1 LTAAQAGIE
10 QDSGGGAEAAGS
22 LLSVRDLAIAYRRG
36 GTMLKVV
43 DGLSFDIRPS
53 EIFGLVGESG
63 SGKSTVIR
71 SLIRLLPANAVIGGG
86 AVSFAGRDL
95 LQLAERDMRRMRG
108 RDIGMVFQD
117 PLNALNPVMTVG
129 EQISETLTGADV
141 AGASRRERVLTAMR
155 LVHIPDP
162 ERLYRSYPHELSG
175 GLRQRV
181 AIAMALVASPKLLLA
196 DEPTTALDVTIQDQI
211 LKLLIELRGRLG
223 MSVILVTHD
232 LGIVAQTCQRV
243 AVLYAGRIVESGPVE
258 RVFARP
264 AHPYTAGLLQS
275 IPRGPAS
282 EGRLQGIG
290 GTPPSLDSIPAGCP
304 FHPRCTFAI
313 ETCRSGQPPLVA
325 HEASHLTACLR
336 HGDFAPLTEGKP
348 AHG

>member
-1 LTAAQAGIE
+1 MSMTGQQIRGGEAMAQGAAAPGV
-10 QDSGGGAEAAGS
+10 
-22 LLSVRDLAIAYRRG
+22 LSVRDLSVSYRRG
-36 GTMLKVV
+36 GRTLGVV
-43 DGLSFDIRPS
+43 NGVSFDVQPG

-71 SLIRLLPANAVIGGG
+71 SLIKLLPANAVIEGGE
-86 AVSFAGRDL
+86 VTFAGRSL
-95 LQLAERDMRRMRG
+95 LALREREMQAIRG

-117 PLNALNPVMTVG
+117 PLNSLNPVMTAG
-129 EQISETLTGADV
+129 EQIGETLRGADES
-141 AGASRRERVLTAMR
+141 GRSRRDRVLAAMR
-155 LVHIPDP
+155 LVHIPEP
-162 ERLYRSYPHELSG
+162 ERLYDAYPHELSG

-181 AIAMALVASPKLLLA
+181 AIAIALVASPKLLLA

-223 MSVILVTHD
+223 TSVILVTHD
-232 LGIVAQTCQRV
+232 LGIVAQTCQKV

-258 RVFARP
+258 RIFARP

-282 EGRLQGIG
+282 EGRLKGIG

-304 FHPRCTFAI
+304 FHPRCRFAI
-313 ETCRSGQPPLVA
+313 AACKESRPSLVP
-325 HEASHLTACLR
+325 HEGSHLSACIR
-336 HGDFAPLTEGKP
+336 HGELTGLLR
-348 AHG
+348 G

>member
-1 LTAAQAGIE
+1 LAAEQAIFDRSAGGKGDAA
-10 QDSGGGAEAAGS
+10 DSI
-22 LLSVRDLAIAYRRG
+22 LSVRGLAVAYRRG
-36 GTMLKVV
+36 GRALDVV
-43 DGLSFDIRPS
+43 NGVSFDVRPG

-71 SLIRLLPANAVIGGG
+71 SLIQLLPANADIGGG
-86 AVSFAGRDL
+86 TVAFAGRDL
-95 LQLAERDMRRMRG
+95 LRLPEREMRQVRG

-117 PLNALNPVMTVG
+117 PLNSLNPVMTVG
-129 EQISETLTGADV
+129 AQIGETLRGAD
-141 AGASRRERVLTAMR
+141 GPGQSRRERILAAMR

-162 ERLYRSYPHELSG
+162 ERLYRAYPHELSG

-181 AIAMALVASPKLLLA
+181 AIAIALVASPRLLLA

-211 LKLLIELRGRLG
+211 LKLLMELSGRLG

-232 LGIVAQTCQRV
+232 LGVVAQTCGRV

-282 EGRLQGIG
+282 EGRLKGIG

-304 FHPRCTFAI
+304 FHPRCVFAVDA
-313 ETCRSGQPPLVA
+313 CRTGRPPLVV
-325 HEASHLTACLR
+325 HEANHLTACLR
-336 HGDFAPLTEGKP
+336 NADLPDL
-348 AHG
+348 AHV

>member
-1 LTAAQAGIE
+1 MSVTGQQATGGEARTPGATAPGV
-10 QDSGGGAEAAGS
+10 
-22 LLSVRDLAIAYRRG
+22 LSVRDLSVSYRRG
-36 GTMLKVV
+36 GRTLGVV
-43 DGLSFDIRPS
+43 NGVSFEVQPG

-71 SLIRLLPANAVIGGG
+71 SLIKLLPANAVIEGGD
-86 AVSFAGRDL
+86 VTFAGRSL
-95 LQLAERDMRRMRG
+95 LALREREMQAIRG

-117 PLNALNPVMTVG
+117 PLNSLNPVMTAG
-129 EQISETLTGADV
+129 EQIGETLRGADDS
-141 AGASRRERVLTAMR
+141 GRSRRERILAAMR
-155 LVHIPDP
+155 LVHIPEPD
-162 ERLYRSYPHELSG
+162 RLYNAYPHELSG

-181 AIAMALVASPKLLLA
+181 AIAIALVASPKLLLA

-223 MSVILVTHD
+223 TSVILVTHD
-232 LGIVAQTCQRV
+232 LGIVAQTCQKV

-258 RVFARP
+258 RIFARP

-282 EGRLQGIG
+282 EGRLKGIG

-304 FHPRCTFAI
+304 FHPRCRFAI
-313 ETCRSGQPPLVA
+313 AACRENRPPLVS
-325 HEASHLTACLR
+325 HEGSHLSACIR
-336 HGDFAPLTEGKP
+336 HGELTELLRG
-348 AHG
+348 

>member
-1 LTAAQAGIE
+1 MSITGQQRRDGDAHAQGATAPCV
-10 QDSGGGAEAAGS
+10 
-22 LLSVRDLAIAYRRG
+22 LSVRDLSVSYRRG
-36 GTMLKVV
+36 GRTLGVV
-43 DGLSFDIRPS
+43 NGISFDVQPG

-71 SLIRLLPANAVIGGG
+71 SLIKLLPANAVVEGGE
-86 AVSFAGRDL
+86 VTFAGRSL
-95 LQLAERDMRRMRG
+95 LALREREMQVIRG

-117 PLNALNPVMTVG
+117 PLKSLNPVMTAG
-129 EQISETLTGADV
+129 EQIGETLRGADDS
-141 AGASRRERVLTAMR
+141 GRSRRDRVLAAMR
-155 LVHIPDP
+155 LVHIPEPD
-162 ERLYRSYPHELSG
+162 RLYDAYPHELSG

-181 AIAMALVASPKLLLA
+181 AIAIALVASPRLLLA

-223 MSVILVTHD
+223 TSVILVTHD
-232 LGIVAQTCQRV
+232 LGIVAQTCQKV

-258 RVFARP
+258 RIFAQP

-282 EGRLQGIG
+282 EGRLKGIG

-304 FHPRCTFAI
+304 FHPRCRFAI
-313 ETCRSGQPPLVA
+313 DACQENRPPLVP
-325 HEASHLTACLR
+325 HEGGHLSACIR
-336 HGDFAPLTEGKP
+336 HHELTELLRG
-348 AHG
+348 

>member
-1 LTAAQAGIE
+1 M
-10 QDSGGGAEAAGS
+10 SEAAPS
-22 LLSVRDLAIAYRRG
+22 ILSVRDLAVSYRRG
-36 GTMLKVV
+36 GRALAVV
-43 DGLSFDIRPS
+43 NGVSFDVRPG

-71 SLIRLLPANAVIGGG
+71 SLIQLLPANATIGGG
-86 AVSFAGRDL
+86 DVTFAGRSLLDL
-95 LQLAERDMRRMRG
+95 GEREMQRVRG

-117 PLNALNPVMTVG
+117 PLNSLNPVMTVG
-129 EQISETLTGADV
+129 EQIGETLKGGD
-141 AGASRRERVLTAMR
+141 GPGRSRREQILKAMR

-162 ERLYRSYPHELSG
+162 DRLYGAYPHELSG

-181 AIAMALVASPKLLLA
+181 AIAIALVASPKLLLA

-211 LKLLIELRGRLG
+211 LKLLIELSGRLG

-258 RVFARP
+258 RIFARP

-282 EGRLQGIG
+282 EGRLKGIG
-290 GTPPSLDSIPAGCP
+290 GTPPSLGNIPKGCP
-304 FHPRCTFAI
+304 FHPRCAFAI
-313 ETCRSGQPPLVA
+313 KACNGVPPPLVV
-325 HEASHLTACLR
+325 HEASHLSACIR
-336 HGDFAPLTEGKP
+336 HGELADLS
-348 AHG
+348 HG

>member
-1 LTAAQAGIE
+1 MSDRAG
-10 QDSGGGAEAAGS
+10 GVLA
-22 LLSVRDLAIAYRRG
+22 VRDLAIAYRRG
-36 GTMLKVV
+36 GRTLGVVNKV
-43 DGLSFDIRPS
+43 SFDVQPG

-71 SLIRLLPANAVIGGG
+71 SLIKLLPANAVVRGGEVTFG
-86 AVSFAGRDL
+86 GRSL
-95 LQLAERDMRRMRG
+95 LSLSERNMQAIRG

-117 PLNALNPVMTVG
+117 PLNSLNPVMTVG
-129 EQISETLTGADV
+129 KQIGETLKRG
-141 AGASRRERVLTAMR
+141 GGSGRSRREQILAAMR

-162 ERLYRSYPHELSG
+162 ARLFSAYPHELSG

-181 AIAMALVASPKLLLA
+181 AIAIALVASPRLLLA

-211 LKLLIELRGRLG
+211 LKLLIELSDRLG

-258 RVFARP
+258 RIFAQP

-275 IPRGPAS
+275 IPRGPSS
-282 EGRLQGIG
+282 EGRLKGIG

-304 FHPRCTFAI
+304 FHPRCPFAI
-313 ETCRSGQPPLVA
+313 DACRAAEPPLA
-325 HEASHLTACLR
+325 IHDAGHLSACIR
-336 HGDFAPLTEGKP
+336 HTELSSLGR
-348 AHG
+348 G